1 MKTGFEN
8 AFANKSLNKYYYYHG
23 ILTPC
28 EKQIEPKPYKEYPT
42 TGGAVWVLVIDVW
55 PVIPYYFYECK
66 VADLHTLPSSQDN
79 ICPGYPFPDNKKR
92 YWYTKI
98 DYYTARPD
106 NLYMWLLESGKE
118 CNTPLYYGY
127 SSYIYIEMLEEVHTA
142 SYIFILEW
150 PKSPTHVRV
159 WVSSTGE
166 LPAGTP

>member
-8 AFANKSLNKYYYYHG
+8 AFCNKSLNKYYYYHG

-42 TGGAVWVLVIDVW
+42 TSGAVWVLKLDEW
-55 PVIPYYFYECK
+55 PNIPNYYYEVK
-66 VADLHTLPSSQDN
+66 VNQLGILPSSEEN
-79 ICPGYPFPDNKKR
+79 VCPGYHFPDNKKR

-98 DYYTARPD
+98 DYYTADPRR
-106 NLYMWLLESGKE
+106 LYMWLLISGKTCDE
-118 CNTPLYYGY
+118 YLYYGI
-127 SSYIYIEMLEEVHTA
+127 SSYQYIELSEEVGDHTF
-142 SYIFILEW
+142 IFIIQN
-150 PKSPTHVRV
+150 PKPPTHVRV